1 MLSVRSGSRLF
12 RRGARRQVHHE
23 GEKMADFK
31 LLAEARTECGKG
43 AARRI
48 RRSGRIPAV
57 IYGHGGDP
65 IHVSLEGH
73 ATMLALKHANALL
86 EIESADGA
94 KNVLAIARD
103 VQIEPVRR
111 EIEHLDLIIVK
122 RGEKIEVDVTVHV
135 VGEAAPGTMVSQEGS
150 TIAILLETTKLYD
163 LSESSIDG
171 RTAVNNWL
179 DGQDGQPDGYELVA
193 EDDLI
198 NVNYSEEFEMD
209 LGSDAEEEP
218 AEAATEEAAV
228 DEKSCA

>member
-1 MLSVRSGSRLF
+1 
-12 RRGARRQVHHE
+12 
-23 GEKMADFK
+23 MADFK
-31 LLAEARTECGKG
+31 LLAEARTEFGKG

-65 IHVSLEGH
+65 VHVSLEGH

-122 RGEKIEVDVTVHV
+122 RGEKIEVDVPVHV
-135 VGEAAPGTMVSQEGS
+135 VGEAAPGTMVSQEES
-150 TIAILLETTKLYD
+150 TIAVLADATKLPE
-163 LSESSIDG
+163 LIEVSIEG
-171 RTAVNNWL
+171 RPAGEHL
-179 DGQDGQPDGYELVA
+179 LAGQVELPAGVELVA
-193 EDDLI
+193 DEELLI
-198 NVNYSEEFEMD
+198 VNVSEEIEMD
-209 LGSDAEEEP
+209 LESDAEEET
-218 AEAATEEAAV
+218 AEAATEEAAA
-228 DEKSCA
+228 DEKSGAEEASEEE